1 MASGVAA
8 DEVRDNLLTQVLL
21 AVDAVEDAL
30 ELMELAERRLAH
42 EHEHAVT
49 GMFGSH
55 LQASAD
61 VSADEFARIFHS
73 STVGCLVLAAVEQ
86 EIVAHATSY
95 EALLDTRQGVDS
107 AVDLKQ
113 SRVVGIE
120 VGAYLRMDAAGT
132 LAAFAGIE
140 VAPVHAVHVGRRASE
155 VGEIALEVRHLDDLF
170 HFLDDA
176 LLGATGDELPLM
188 GRYGAEGTASEAATM
203 DVHAVL
209 DHVERRYALALV
221 LRMWLSR
228 IRKVERGVEL
238 GCGHG
243 WIGRVD
249 YHIVYS
255 G

>member
-1 MASGVAA
+1 M
-8 DEVRDNLLTQVLL
+8 
-21 AVDAVEDAL
+21 
-30 ELMELAERRLAH
+30 
-42 EHEHAVT
+42 
-49 GMFGSH
+49 
-55 LQASAD
+55 
-61 VSADEFARIFHS
+61 
-73 STVGCLVLAAVEQ
+73 
-86 EIVAHATSY
+86 
-95 EALLDTRQGVDS
+95 
-107 AVDLKQ
+107 
-113 SRVVGIE
+113 VGIE
-120 VGAYLRMDAAGT
+120 VGAYLRMDTAGT

-188 GRYGAEGTASEAATM
+188 GRYGAEGTASEAASM